1 VITGADIVTRV
12 KEWGLREDVV
22 EKDYVLGWVLWG
34 IGADTELETR
44 WAFKGGTCL
53 KKCYIE
59 TYRFSEDLD
68 FTVLPGPTMTE
79 TAVTAAL
86 ARVIARVGEA
96 SGIDFSVRP
105 PALRMRP
112 DGASLEGRIYYRG
125 PRAAPG
131 EASIKI
137 DLSLA
142 ETMARPPVLRPI
154 SHPYPDALPIQTLSQ
169 SRRRYAATHST
180 NSLPRSSEP
189 WGSGAARVTCTT
201 SSTSTGGAISDRTD
215 R

>member
-1 VITGADIVTRV
+1 MITRADIVTRV

-86 ARVIARVGEA
+86 VRVIARVGEA
-96 SGIDFSVRP
+96 SGIDFAVRP
-105 PALRMRP
+105 PTLRMRP
-112 DGASLEGRIYYRG
+112 DGASLT
-125 PRAAPG
+125 
-131 EASIKI
+131 AS
-137 DLSLA
+137 
-142 ETMARPPVLRPI
+142 RPP
-154 SHPYPDALPIQTLSQ
+154 LP
-169 SRRRYAATHST
+169 
-180 NSLPRSSEP
+180 
-189 WGSGAARVTCTT
+189 
-201 SSTSTGGAISDRTD
+201 
-215 R
+215 